1 MTNGKPSEVKRDS
14 DFSVTVVFPS
24 CRLASEFEREMQLRA
39 LSVCAECDAL
49 YKVECDLRAA
59 RVALHNM
66 EAAAKRYKLKLEE
79 LRRAIKEA
87 SDVSH

>member
-1 MTNGKPSEVKRDS
+1 MTNGNSAAKPSEVKRES

-24 CRLASEFEREMQLRA
+24 CRLASEFEREMQSRA
-39 LSVCAECDAL
+39 LSVCA
-49 YKVECDLRAA
+49 ECDLRAA